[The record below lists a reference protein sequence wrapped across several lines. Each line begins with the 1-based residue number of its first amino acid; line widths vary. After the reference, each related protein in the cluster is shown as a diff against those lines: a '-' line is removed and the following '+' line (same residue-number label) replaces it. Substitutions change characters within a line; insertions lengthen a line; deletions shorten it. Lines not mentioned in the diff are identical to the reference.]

1 MMRLSVAGALAAITL
16 AAGLTIS
23 AQEKPSAPEKPFVP
37 VTDEMLWKPNPA
49 DWLMWRRTLDSWG
62 YSPLDEVNRNNVGK
76 LKMVWTRG
84 IVSGR
89 TQEATP
95 LVYNGT
101 IYIPNPG
108 DIIMHSDTSRMT
120 YGKSSWLG
128 RTGTSARSA
137 RLPCPMSR
145 RLGPRIG
152 LFSPVEY
159 GGKL

>member
-1 MMRLSVAGALAAITL
+1 MMRLSVAGALIAVTF

-62 YSPLDEVNRNNVGK
+62 YSPLDEVNRNNVSK

-95 LVYNGT
+95 LVYN
-101 IYIPNPG
+101 
-108 DIIMHSDTSRMT
+108 
-120 YGKSSWLG
+120 
-128 RTGTSARSA
+128 
-137 RLPCPMSR
+137 
-145 RLGPRIG
+145 
-152 LFSPVEY
+152 
-159 GGKL
+159 